1 MKRILIVGAGD
12 FGRELFCWMTTDPRH
27 GVEWE
32 VDGFLDDN
40 TDALSAY
47 PHYPTTV
54 TGSISEYSPAANECL
69 VMAIAS
75 PASRMKIADRLK
87 ARGAEFTSWIHPSV
101 IESRFHSIGRGC
113 VIGPN
118 SVISCDVSIG
128 NFVIINLGVAVGHD
142 AKIGDGC
149 TINSH
154 CDITGHV
161 SIGQGTFLGSSVS
174 IIPHVTIGSS
184 ATIGA
189 GSTVV
194 RRVRDG
200 STVMG
205 DTAKRISWSD
215 AEAA

>member
-1 MKRILIVGAGD
+1 MNRILIVGAGD

-32 VDGFLDDN
+32 VAGFLDDN
-40 TDALSAY
+40 TDALTTHS
-47 PHYPTTV
+47 HYPV
-54 TGSISEYSPAANECL
+54 GVVGSVSGYSPQVGEQL
-69 VMAIAS
+69 LMAIAS
-75 PASRMKIADRLK
+75 PAARLKIANELES
-87 ARGAEFTSWIHPSV
+87 RGAEFASWIHPTV

-118 SVISCDVSIG
+118 SVISCDVTIG
-128 NFVIINLGVAVGHD
+128 DFAIINLGVTVGHD
-142 AKIGDGC
+142 AIIGEGC

-161 SIGQGTFLGSSVS
+161 RIGRGTLLGSSVS
-174 IIPHVTIGSS
+174 IIPHVTVGEF

-194 RRVRDG
+194 RRVRDH

-205 DTAKRISWSD
+205 NTAKRITWGNN
-215 AEAA
+215 EAA

>member
-32 VDGFLDDN
+32 VAGFLDDTTN
-40 TDALSAY
+40 SHEQHA
-47 PHYPTTV
+47 HYPIGIV
-54 TGSISEYSPAANECL
+54 GSISEYRLQAGEQL
-69 VMAIAS
+69 LMAIAS
-75 PASRMKIADRLK
+75 PAARLRLVSELES
-87 ARGAEFTSWIHPSV
+87 RGAEFASWIHPTV

-118 SVISCDVSIG
+118 SVISCDVTIG
-128 NFVIINLGVAVGHD
+128 DFAIINLGVTIGHD
-142 AKIGDGC
+142 AVIGDGC

-161 SIGQGTFLGSSVS
+161 KIGSGTLLGSSVS
-174 IIPHVTIGSS
+174 IIPHVTVGEF

-194 RRVRDG
+194 RRVRDH

-205 DTAKRISWSD
+205 DTAKRIVWGNND
-215 AEAA
+215 AA